1 MSETNHELK
10 QIVADHV
17 VIEVTDAISGQTFR
31 RTFPIN
37 YLETSSMVRL
47 IGEDLQ
53 GNQSEIVFYTSFG
66 MKKLEDLPGHGIDY
80 DPCGTHKE

>member
-17 VIEVTDAISGQTFR
+17 VIEVTDAVSGQTFR
-31 RTFPIN
+31 RTFPIS

-66 MKKLEDLPGHGIDY
+66 MKKLEDLTGHGIDY